1 MYPGLVL
8 YPELILVSQGINS
21 FLRVWFLYPR
31 IVFFKQGCF
40 LYLRVC
46 SCIPGLV
53 FVAQKGFCFFTFPL
67 LLLLLFPSYLFLLL
81 LSFFNLL
88 LNYRKVPFFQHYSL
102 DWLKLKFESNS
113 FLFIPKFNGFHY
125 IYYSLVSNA
134 CIHLPKFF
142 QYFIWPSIEELFF
155 DKNKSFYFIANSII
169 EYNPCQYP
177 SFYFIDSF

>member
-1 MYPGLVL
+1 MF
-8 YPELILVSQGINS
+8 LVSQG
-21 FLRVWFLYPR
+21 LFLYPR
-31 IVFFKQGCF
+31 
-40 LYLRVC
+40 
-46 SCIPGLV
+46 
-53 FVAQKGFCFFTFPL
+53 AGFCSTKRILFFYIPFIAPPPL
-67 LLLLLFPSYLFLLL
+67 SFLSFPSFAFF
-81 LSFFNLL
+81 FFNLL

>member
-31 IVFFKQGCF
+31 IVFFIQGCF

-53 FVAQKGFCFFTFPL
+53 FVAQKGFCFFL
-67 LLLLLFPSYLFLLL
+67 HSLYSPSSSFLLIF
-81 LSFFNLL
+81 SFFCFLFFKLL

-125 IYYSLVSNA
+125 TILSSQMHVYISQNSFNILSDHQSKNYSLIKINLFTLLPILSLNT
-134 CIHLPKFF
+134 IHANILR
-142 QYFIWPSIEELFF
+142 FIS
-155 DKNKSFYFIANSII
+155 
-169 EYNPCQYP
+169 
-177 SFYFIDSF
+177 